1 MFVYAHTVYLCEQVW
16 FVCVLWLCNVAVSS
30 DGSLRCNLRGDFE
43 NSSSGKMGIVSLL
56 PDLTLS
62 AAGTL
67 QLIFKNTY
75 ISS

>member
-30 DGSLRCNLRGDFE
+30 DGREPPMYRC
-43 NSSSGKMGIVSLL
+43 SGKMGIVSLL